1 MSQTKITYSQY
12 ANRLKM
18 YDPSISKLGL
28 SDELLAK
35 RYLQFNPDH
44 KSVIQEESLSELYSP
59 GIEARGDDS
68 KFAKYQFQEMMS
80 GIPSAVAGGIGAVT
94 GNQDIINYSERLRK
108 EQQEK
113 SKERLEDP
121 ELLGY
126 LQWIEQ
132 EPVTLSNM
140 FQGKMIQRGLAQA
153 APSVATMIF
162 TDIGLGL
169 LTGGASTV
177 LTKGAVGLRAISKAK
192 KTMAAAKKAGTPIPK
207 SSLTPAMKIAKAEQG
222 IRTAGTMT
230 TMGLMEGSE
239 QYNST
244 MDYLISEGVDVE
256 QANKVASIAGA
267 TYGAL
272 SGILEYIPYGKF
284 KQRLGIGS
292 VKNRV
297 EFEKRIVQALKRR
310 GGWQKGK
317 TFTKDMIE
325 QAFLESGTEYA
336 QYLTSSLIDYYVKK
350 GYSEVPEE
358 ALQEL
363 KDAFTSSEARE
374 SAYSGGVMGTFMGGF
389 GGGVSAFSTK
399 SRLDLVREDVKNL
412 DLSEEEVQTIIED
425 KVDEIVEESPAS
437 SKVKF
442 GAFLG
447 DYSNMTSE
455 EKDIAQELTAVY
467 RDNSKKAVEDVVE
480 AVKDEPK
487 LIQEMSEEDRFDLY
501 EQLLIEDPDFDTSKL
516 EQLIEP
522 QAEEEQTIKKE
533 QTEVKDTPVEEPKQ
547 EIDELQDEPSEEGA
561 VDITSKVGKPK
572 KKLTK
577 KDLDRVNITYEDGE
591 FEVKV
596 DKKVVEDLQEN
607 ELDALQS
614 GIAAM
619 DKGEKSDV
627 AFEEA
632 SMSILNR
639 IDEPV
644 EPKQEIDDVAQ
655 EEEKALDITSNIGK
669 PKENITQLRKR
680 AKDLGIKN
688 VTKKK
693 EPELLEEIRVLEA
706 VEAKTMAE
714 TPEVFEDQE
723 ERNTDKATLNSGGA
737 IGADTIFEKA
747 AKAAGHV
754 VKAMSFKGH
763 DTKSKNRIKILPDF
777 LKAADKF
784 IEKANKALKRKIP
797 TKQYVKNLLRRN
809 YYQVKDV
816 NQVIAVGHLT
826 PLKNQV
832 RGGTGWAVQMSIDLG
847 RVENKMA
854 MKDIHVFDLAKNEW
868 TKWNGKTFV
877 KAEPPVLSDN
887 YAGIG
892 ARPYSKDNP
901 FGITK
906 EGEAAILDLYR
917 NLKTTP
923 KPTTQ
928 EKQKSA
934 QVDNLRSE
942 EEQKESSKPIIEE
955 TETIEEK
962 KEKKKQVLKEEKQEL
977 NSTPKED
984 SDIFDDRTDS
994 KEFNY
999 TKGQKNALSKIADY
1013 IKSKTKDYFV
1023 FAGYAGTGKT
1033 TVVENIVNNAEKNKL
1048 KVFVAAPTNKATV
1061 RLAEKAEDKYEA
1073 NFKTLH
1079 SLMYGAPNED
1089 TGEWEAKIDLS
1100 SEDIVIIDEA
1110 SMIDDFLWKDI
1121 QENIIDVGA
1130 KVILIGDGFQLA
1142 PVGSDPKLMQKYN
1155 QKGYQLTNVVRQAAE
1170 SAVIKFAT
1178 ALRSTGSMFMP
1189 QSSQGEVSILNN
1201 QQLAQQYFED
1211 IKNNKDSI
1219 LIVNSNKTRVIM
1231 NQKSRAAK
1239 FGEESNKSFLLEGEK
1254 LITVNNSQYSKNG
1267 ETSTIT
1273 KINELSEP
1281 FEVDYVKGFGQNRQ
1295 TNKIGLLHYFDE
1307 FGRHNFLAPY
1317 LEDASLHGSQITQS
1331 ELSEIEAKFPGTVE
1345 KTRSGKLMLSSEVT
1359 INTWGYAITAHK
1371 SQGSQWENVFVAQ
1384 SNPYGDKESQA
1395 RWLYTAITRTSDK
1408 LYMVKDIAPTQ
1419 SWGQISDILNK
1430 SESVNNDNINEKL
1443 QEVSKGQKIENNKEL
1458 AAKIAA
1464 RLEKQF
1470 PFIDANAVERVYNRF
1485 GREVAG
1491 RAIDS
1496 MVEWS
1501 LTKGTLDT
1509 IPHEYAHIYVDLLR
1523 NMPIIKQG
1531 IQKFRDEGD
1540 TLDRAEEKLVQYI
1553 GEYYADRIQVESLKK
1568 KMGIWL
1574 KQFWLSIKKSFANL
1588 NKDEI
1593 GSYLAEK
1600 FYQDSISKQTIAT
1613 AGKERLQLLAPD
1625 SDAFVKTVRT
1635 LENGFNSFK
1644 SELRK
1649 NNFITKGKLDQD
1661 TTNDLIS
1668 TYLEKLDINP
1678 ALEPALLYWQ
1688 GKNKYQ
1694 EDGSNII
1701 QFNFDDSVEFFGNY
1715 AEIYNEL
1722 LTTIDTKDINFKSL
1736 NKTNATFLKGL
1747 GVISD
1752 KDRKRLFIQA
1762 KSVKNDFDNFIEIL
1776 SKIHLKKP
1784 LNEIT
1789 KTELNKARIFY
1800 NSANSSVNV
1809 NRKLSEQH
1817 LVQRKTLDGTIKED
1831 GDTYSLSLQRKTDV
1845 DSEGKSNPRFTV
1857 KLLAENL
1864 GISLDDIEVLSGK
1877 DLKFLEAAD
1886 PYGMDFNITDRYDA
1900 LTVEQLK
1907 ALQIEAAKQDLVLFF
1922 NRGENENFYFAKI
1935 TKEDIE
1941 NGKDAKNYWELKKQ
1955 ANPNYYTQKH
1965 IFNFIG
1971 KRYEGKYDKKILD
1984 KWRASE
1990 IARDR
1995 ALEKIFPGYLNY
2007 DGGTVFKRGKLPLT
2021 PTVTSDEMP
2030 NQIGRI
2036 FDKNKATFVTNGK
2049 AVSAITG
2056 RDGKTYILD
2065 GSTLSSTALF
2075 KNFRKYFGMKDESSK
2090 AKTVIMVNNDNG
2102 LLLVKHQHFQ
2112 PLHPTSIYEN
2122 YGTKDEKL
2130 IAKIDEEGFITNKDG
2145 GVLHV
2150 LMTEDE
2156 AKVFTGDYQVG
2167 SEFTIPGNSF
2177 GMIKMPDK
2185 KNNSTRTSMQLFNY
2199 IHDSRVLNAWK
2210 EEMLPILEDRLR
2222 KQVFMVSRFERQSNP
2237 VKRIAQ
2243 FFNLLSKGDNTIPDS
2258 SFEMF
2263 KNGLGFHKFG
2273 RTLLDKLMQTQF
2285 VQESTKFGKM
2295 KGLRGDTISDI
2306 TGTLK
2311 YKEISVAFSDA
2322 SSIISDYNKAV
2333 GNSIGT
2339 KVTKEEVNKWLET
2352 ADYQMLIT
2360 RSPVPH
2366 INGGAMVRI
2375 HSLHDKA
2382 GQVHLNEELLFVDLE
2397 GDGDGDSVAIE
2408 KLPPKLEKEMIRMY
2422 KGLEVK
2428 SIDLSKYQDNQRKY
2442 DMSNK
2447 NDVFELINAITTGQ
2461 NAVSEIANVQMVYGM
2476 LQETLDDISVSS
2488 IESGDYSLSVRDG
2501 SQVITDPN
2509 SGIRD
2514 TVDNILRIYLQASVD
2529 NVEYLLLKDW
2539 NYSKNNLL
2547 SILVEKSN
2555 GEEITNVDTAIMDA
2569 IYSKLKTVS
2578 SIREG
2583 RDFKKGAYS
2592 FSDTIAKSS
2601 EYNHFAGNKNI
2612 QIMEEFAKK
2621 SVQLDGVSVFANF
2634 KRINANEFALHP
2646 HEQVAVSI
2654 SKMYDKYIKPYHD
2667 GSPFMLHENIYYNA
2681 HLSSVNS
2688 MADNKR
2694 ILKESNEDIS
2704 RGIEYGKDLSLQL
2717 NELFKKKDKR
2727 TIDSFN
2733 TDADLINLSNDFQQR
2748 FRSLNDI
2755 NKKVATY
2762 VYFTEGVRINNIGK
2776 IVKISEQGI
2785 IPPVS
2790 DNSQSLSLL
2799 DVGVLKEY
2807 LGHYNNS
2814 IKEMV
2819 MSEIDYTDKKNTL
2832 KNIDRV
2838 VMMQTQVV
2846 GNNSVKKDIE
2856 RNC

>member
-59 GIEARGDDS
+59 GIEARADDS

-153 APSVATMIF
+153 APSVATMIV
-162 TDIGLGL
+162 TDVGLGL
-169 LTGGASTV
+169 LTGGVSTV
-177 LTKGAVGLRAISKAK
+177 LTKGAVGLKAISKAK

-207 SSLTPAMKIAKAEQG
+207 SSLTPTMKIAKAEQG

-363 KDAFTSSEARE
+363 KDAFTSAEARE

-389 GGGVSAFSTK
+389 SGGVSAFSTK

-680 AKDLGIKN
+680 AKEAGIKN

-693 EPELLEEIRVLEA
+693 KAELLEEIRVLEA

-723 ERNTDKATLNSGGA
+723 EKKLSPNAESNIAALEGRVTLEEDNNKVYASIDGKRVELN
-737 IGADTIFEKA
+737 DEELKRY
-747 AKAAGHV
+747 K
-754 VKAMSFKGH
+754 
-763 DTKSKNRIKILPDF
+763 F
-777 LKAADKF
+777 LK
-784 IEKANKALKRKIP
+784 EKNDEPKYESGDSAVILSTQVQALEAQIYKR
-797 TKQYVKNLLRRN
+797 
-809 YYQVKDV
+809 
-816 NQVIAVGHLT
+816 AVL
-826 PLKNQV
+826 
-832 RGGTGWAVQMSIDLG
+832 D
-847 RVENKMA
+847 
-854 MKDIHVFDLAKNEW
+854 
-868 TKWNGKTFV
+868 
-877 KAEPPVLSDN
+877 
-887 YAGIG
+887 
-892 ARPYSKDNP
+892 
-901 FGITK
+901 
-906 EGEAAILDLYR
+906 EG
-917 NLKTTP
+917 LKTTP

-1061 RLAEKAEDKYEA
+1061 RLAEKAEGKYEA

-1239 FGEESNKSFLLEGEK
+1239 FGDESNKSFLLEGEK

-1267 ETSTIT
+1267 ETSTVT

-1281 FEVDYVKGFGQNRQ
+1281 FEVDYVKGFGQNKQ

-1540 TLDRAEEKLVQYI
+1540 TLDRAEENLVQYI

-1701 QFNFDDSVEFFGNY
+1701 QFNFDNSVEFFGNY

-1722 LTTIDTKDINFKSL
+1722 LTTIDTKDISFKSL

-1817 LVQRKTLDGTIKED
+1817 LVQRKTLDGSMRED
-1831 GDTYSLSLQRKTDV
+1831 GTINLQRKTDV

-1900 LTVEQLK
+1900 LTVKQLK

-1965 IFNFIG
+1965 IFNFTG
-1971 KRYEGKYDKKILD
+1971 KRYEDNYDKKILD
-1984 KWRASE
+1984 KWRAAE

-2382 GQVHLNEELLFVDLE
+2382 GQVHLNEKLLFVDLE

-2601 EYNHFAGNKNI
+2601 EYNHFAGDKNT
-2612 QIMEEFAKK
+2612 QIMHEFAKK

>member
-1 MSQTKITYSQY
+1 LSQTKITYSQY

-59 GIEARGDDS
+59 GIEARADDS

-153 APSVATMIF
+153 APSVATMIV
-162 TDIGLGL
+162 TDVGLGL
-169 LTGGASTV
+169 LTGGVSTV
-177 LTKGAVGLRAISKAK
+177 LTKGAVGLKAISKAK

-207 SSLTPAMKIAKAEQG
+207 SSLTPTMKIAKAEQG

-363 KDAFTSSEARE
+363 KDAFTSAEARE

-389 GGGVSAFSTK
+389 SGGVSAFSTK

-680 AKDLGIKN
+680 AKEAGIKN

-693 EPELLEEIRVLEA
+693 KAELLEEIRVLEA

-723 ERNTDKATLNSGGA
+723 EKKLSPNAESNIAALEGRVTLEEDNNKVYASIDGKRVELN
-737 IGADTIFEKA
+737 DEELKRY
-747 AKAAGHV
+747 K
-754 VKAMSFKGH
+754 
-763 DTKSKNRIKILPDF
+763 F
-777 LKAADKF
+777 LK
-784 IEKANKALKRKIP
+784 EKNDEPKYESGDSAVILSTQVQALEAQIYKR
-797 TKQYVKNLLRRN
+797 
-809 YYQVKDV
+809 
-816 NQVIAVGHLT
+816 AVL
-826 PLKNQV
+826 
-832 RGGTGWAVQMSIDLG
+832 D
-847 RVENKMA
+847 
-854 MKDIHVFDLAKNEW
+854 
-868 TKWNGKTFV
+868 
-877 KAEPPVLSDN
+877 
-887 YAGIG
+887 
-892 ARPYSKDNP
+892 
-901 FGITK
+901 
-906 EGEAAILDLYR
+906 EG
-917 NLKTTP
+917 LKTTP

-1061 RLAEKAEDKYEA
+1061 RLAEKAEGKYEA

-1239 FGEESNKSFLLEGEK
+1239 FGDESNKSFLLEGEK

-1267 ETSTIT
+1267 ETSTVT

-1281 FEVDYVKGFGQNRQ
+1281 FEVDYVKGFGQNKQ

-1540 TLDRAEEKLVQYI
+1540 TLDRAEENLVQYI

-1701 QFNFDDSVEFFGNY
+1701 QFNFDNSVEFFGNY

-1722 LTTIDTKDINFKSL
+1722 LTTIDTKDISFKSL

-1817 LVQRKTLDGTIKED
+1817 LVQRKTLDGSMRED
-1831 GDTYSLSLQRKTDV
+1831 GTINLQRKTDV

-1900 LTVEQLK
+1900 LTVKQLK

-1965 IFNFIG
+1965 IFNFTG
-1971 KRYEGKYDKKILD
+1971 KRYEDNYDKKILD
-1984 KWRASE
+1984 KWRAAE

-2382 GQVHLNEELLFVDLE
+2382 GQVHLNEKLLFVDLE

-2601 EYNHFAGNKNI
+2601 EYNHFAGDKNT
-2612 QIMEEFAKK
+2612 QIMHEFAKK

>member
-1 MSQTKITYSQY
+1 
-12 ANRLKM
+12 M

-59 GIEARGDDS
+59 GIEARADDS

-153 APSVATMIF
+153 APSVATMIV
-162 TDIGLGL
+162 TDVGLGF
-169 LTGGASTV
+169 LTGGVSTL
-177 LTKGAVGLRAISKAK
+177 LTKGAVGFKAISKAK
-192 KTMAAAKKAGTPIPK
+192 KAMAAAKKAGTPIPK

-363 KDAFTSSEARE
+363 KDAFTSAEARE

-467 RDNSKKAVEDVVE
+467 RDNSKKAIEDVVE

-680 AKDLGIKN
+680 AKEAGIKN

-693 EPELLEEIRVLEA
+693 KAELLEEIRVLEA

-723 ERNTDKATLNSGGA
+723 EKKLSPNAESNIAALEGRVTLEEDNNKVYASIDGTRVELN
-737 IGADTIFEKA
+737 DEELKRY
-747 AKAAGHV
+747 K
-754 VKAMSFKGH
+754 
-763 DTKSKNRIKILPDF
+763 F
-777 LKAADKF
+777 LK
-784 IEKANKALKRKIP
+784 EKNDEPKYESGDSAVILSTQVQALEAQIYKR
-797 TKQYVKNLLRRN
+797 
-809 YYQVKDV
+809 
-816 NQVIAVGHLT
+816 AVL
-826 PLKNQV
+826 
-832 RGGTGWAVQMSIDLG
+832 D
-847 RVENKMA
+847 
-854 MKDIHVFDLAKNEW
+854 
-868 TKWNGKTFV
+868 
-877 KAEPPVLSDN
+877 
-887 YAGIG
+887 
-892 ARPYSKDNP
+892 
-901 FGITK
+901 
-906 EGEAAILDLYR
+906 EG
-917 NLKTTP
+917 LKTTP

-1189 QSSQGEVSILNN
+1189 QSSQGEVFILNN
-1201 QQLAQQYFED
+1201 QQLAEQYFED

-1281 FEVDYVKGFGQNRQ
+1281 FEVDYVKGFGQNKQ

-1531 IQKFRDEGD
+1531 IQKFKDEGD

-1722 LTTIDTKDINFKSL
+1722 LTTIDTKDISFKSL

-2185 KNNSTRTSMQLFNY
+2185 KNDSTRTSMQLFNY

-2243 FFNLLSKGDNTIPDS
+2243 FFNLLSEGDNTIPDS

-2382 GQVHLNEELLFVDLE
+2382 GQVHLNEKLLFVDLE

-2461 NAVSEIANVQMVYGM
+2461 NAVSEIANVQMVYGI

>member
-59 GIEARGDDS
+59 GIEARADDS

-153 APSVATMIF
+153 APSVATMIV
-162 TDIGLGL
+162 TDVGLGF
-169 LTGGASTV
+169 LTGGVSTL
-177 LTKGAVGLRAISKAK
+177 LTKGAVGFKAISKAK
-192 KTMAAAKKAGTPIPK
+192 KAMAAAKKAGTPIPK

-363 KDAFTSSEARE
+363 KDAFTSAEARE

-467 RDNSKKAVEDVVE
+467 RDNSKKAIEDVVE

-680 AKDLGIKN
+680 AKEAGIKN

-693 EPELLEEIRVLEA
+693 KAELLEEIRVLEA

-723 ERNTDKATLNSGGA
+723 EKKLSPNAESNIAALEGRVTLEEDNNKVYASIDGTRVELN
-737 IGADTIFEKA
+737 DEELKRY
-747 AKAAGHV
+747 K
-754 VKAMSFKGH
+754 
-763 DTKSKNRIKILPDF
+763 F
-777 LKAADKF
+777 LK
-784 IEKANKALKRKIP
+784 EKNDEPKYESGDSAVILSTQVQALEAQIYKR
-797 TKQYVKNLLRRN
+797 
-809 YYQVKDV
+809 
-816 NQVIAVGHLT
+816 AVL
-826 PLKNQV
+826 
-832 RGGTGWAVQMSIDLG
+832 D
-847 RVENKMA
+847 
-854 MKDIHVFDLAKNEW
+854 
-868 TKWNGKTFV
+868 
-877 KAEPPVLSDN
+877 
-887 YAGIG
+887 
-892 ARPYSKDNP
+892 
-901 FGITK
+901 
-906 EGEAAILDLYR
+906 EG
-917 NLKTTP
+917 LKTTP

-1189 QSSQGEVSILNN
+1189 QSSQGEVFILNN
-1201 QQLAQQYFED
+1201 QQLAEQYFED

-1281 FEVDYVKGFGQNRQ
+1281 FEVDYVKGFGQNKQ

-1531 IQKFRDEGD
+1531 IQKFKDEGD

-1722 LTTIDTKDINFKSL
+1722 LTTIDTKDISFKSL

-2185 KNNSTRTSMQLFNY
+2185 KNDSTRTSMQLFNY

-2243 FFNLLSKGDNTIPDS
+2243 FFNLLSEGDNTIPDS

-2382 GQVHLNEELLFVDLE
+2382 GQVHLNEKLLFVDLE

-2461 NAVSEIANVQMVYGM
+2461 NAVSEIANVQMVYGI

>member
-1 MSQTKITYSQY
+1 MSQPKITYNQY
-12 ANRLKM
+12 ANRLKL
-18 YDPSISKLGL
+18 YDPSIGKLGL
-28 SDELLAK
+28 SDKLLAR
-35 RYLQFNPDH
+35 RYLGFNPDH
-44 KSVIQEESLSELYSP
+44 KNIIKEDSLQELYTP
-59 GIEARGDDS
+59 GIEGRGSDS
-68 KFAKYQFQEMMS
+68 KFALFQGKEMLS
-80 GIPSAVAGGIGAVT
+80 GIPSAIVGGIGAVT
-94 GNQDIINYSERLRK
+94 KNKNIINYSEELRRK
-108 EQQEK
+108 QKFE
-113 SKERLEDP
+113 SKKRLEDP
-121 ELLGY
+121 ELQAY
-126 LQWIEQ
+126 LQWMQ
-132 EPVTLSNM
+132 DEPITLDNVTQKDM
-140 FQGKMIQRGLAQA
+140 FQRGFAQA
-153 APSVATMIF
+153 VPSVIALIG
-162 TDIGLGL
+162 TDIALGYA
-169 LTGGASTV
+169 TGGIAPI
-177 LTKGAVGLRAISKAK
+177 LTKGRLAYKGVKAAGRA
-192 KTMAAAKKAGTPIPK
+192 MRAAKKAGTPIAK
-207 SSLTPAMKIAKAEQG
+207 ADRTGAMKYASAAQKV
-222 IRTAGTMT
+222 RRAGSMAV
-230 TMGLMEGSE
+230 MGAMEGSE

-244 MDYLISEGVDVE
+244 MEYLVEEQGVDVE
-256 QANKVASIAGA
+256 QANKIASIAGL
-267 TYGAL
+267 TYGAA
-272 SGILEYIPYGKF
+272 SGVLEYIPYGRF
-284 KQRLGIGS
+284 KNVVGIG
-292 VKNRV
+292 KIDGNM
-297 EFEKRIVQALKRR
+297 FERKMSQALLKN
-310 GGWQKGK
+310 GAGAKGK
-317 TFTKDMIE
+317 VITKNMI
-325 QAFLESGTEYA
+325 QQSALEAGTEYS
-336 QYLTSSLIDYYVKK
+336 QFMTSSLVDYYVKR
-350 GYSEVPEE
+350 GYDKVPGE

-363 KDAFTSSEARE
+363 KDAITSPEGIE
-374 SAYSGGVMGTFMGGF
+374 SAYSGGIMGLLMGT
-389 GGGVSAFSTK
+389 GGGIVASSTK
-399 SRLDLVREDVKNL
+399 SRLQEIK
-412 DLSEEEVQTIIED
+412 EEARKQGLPITEEKERVANVINKI
-425 KVDEIVEESPAS
+425 KEESPRS
-437 SKVKF
+437 NKVKF
-442 GAFLG
+442 GAFLS
-447 DYSNMTSE
+447 DYSNMSSK

-467 RDNSKKAVEDVVE
+467 RENPEKAVSEVVE
-480 AVKDEPK
+480 SIKDEPS
-487 LIQEMSEEDRFDLY
+487 LIREMSEEERFDLY
-501 EQLLIEDPDFDTSKL
+501 EQLLIDDPDLDTSKL

-533 QTEVKDTPVEEPKQ
+533 QTEVKDSPVEEPKQ
-547 EIDELQDEPSEEGA
+547 EIDEIQDEPLEKDA

-577 KDLDRVNITYEDGE
+577 KDLDRVNITYQDGE

-596 DKKVVEDLQEN
+596 DKKIVDELNED

-619 DKGEKSDV
+619 DKGEEADV
-627 AFEEA
+627 AFEKA
-632 SMSILNR
+632 SMSILDR

-669 PKENITQLRKR
+669 PKETITKLRKR

-706 VEAKTMAE
+706 VEAKTKAKN
-714 TPEVFEDQE
+714 PEVFESQKEKKLSPNAESNIAALEGRVILE
-723 ERNTDKATLNSGGA
+723 EDNNKVYALIDETRVELNDKEL
-737 IGADTIFEKA
+737 KRY
-747 AKAAGHV
+747 K
-754 VKAMSFKGH
+754 
-763 DTKSKNRIKILPDF
+763 F
-777 LKAADKF
+777 LK
-784 IEKANKALKRKIP
+784 EKNNEPKYEGGDSAVILSTQVQALEAEIYKR
-797 TKQYVKNLLRRN
+797 
-809 YYQVKDV
+809 
-816 NQVIAVGHLT
+816 AVL
-826 PLKNQV
+826 
-832 RGGTGWAVQMSIDLG
+832 D
-847 RVENKMA
+847 
-854 MKDIHVFDLAKNEW
+854 
-868 TKWNGKTFV
+868 
-877 KAEPPVLSDN
+877 
-887 YAGIG
+887 
-892 ARPYSKDNP
+892 
-901 FGITK
+901 
-906 EGEAAILDLYR
+906 EG
-917 NLKTTP
+917 LKTTP

-999 TKGQKNALSKIADY
+999 TKGQKNALSKISDY

-1089 TGEWEAKIDLS
+1089 TGKWEAKIDLS

-1189 QSSQGEVSILNN
+1189 QSSQGEVFILNN
-1201 QQLAQQYFED
+1201 QQLAEQYFED

-1281 FEVDYVKGFGQNRQ
+1281 FEVNYVKGFGQNKQ

-1722 LTTIDTKDINFKSL
+1722 LTTIDTKDISFKSL

-1747 GVISD
+1747 GVVSD
-1752 KDRKRLFIQA
+1752 RMRKFLFVTA
-1762 KSVKNDFDNFIEIL
+1762 KAVKNDFDNFISIL
-1776 SKIHLKKP
+1776 AKQQLKKP

-1817 LVQRKTLDGTIKED
+1817 LVQRKTLDGSMRED
-1831 GDTYSLSLQRKTDV
+1831 GTINLQRKTDV

-1877 DLKFLEAAD
+1877 DLKFLKAAD

-1900 LTVEQLK
+1900 LTVKQLK

-2382 GQVHLNEELLFVDLE
+2382 GQVHLNEKLLFVDLE

-2488 IESGDYSLSVRDG
+2488 IESGDYSLSVRNG

-2555 GEEITNVDTAIMDA
+2555 GEKITNVDTAIMDA